1 MSPLVELMM
10 ANFNGSSTANSTTV
24 DGSPDFQSVLEDSA
38 IGSLGRVLSDL
49 ERTAGLSVTEL
60 SQVIEEHRR
69 SFSADRRKLAIMR
82 FLIIVSF
89 LVLLGSV
96 SLNAVIIAKMELS
109 FEDGNCKTTAN
120 LAGKLSVLP
129 NPSQVAKSTITTETT
144 GIVPDS
150 TVSDGLFVY
159 QNQDPNWF

>member
-109 FEDGNCKTTAN
+109 FKDGDCKISAN
-120 LAGKLSVLP
+120 LASKLLVLP
-129 NPSQVAKSTITTETT
+129 TPSQTAESAVTTEAT
-144 GIVPDS
+144 GVAIDS
-150 TVSDGLFVY
+150 TLSDGLLVFK
-159 QNQDPNWF
+159 NQEPNWF